1 MNDIMEAENMFGN
14 LFNMDGPLYKF
25 GNIVFDLFVL
35 NLLWVIFSLPIVTIG
50 ASTTALFYSTGRRIR
65 DEEGY
70 LFRDFWTSFKMN
82 FKQGTIIWL
91 IIALLYWI
99 LFTNIRNIHLLGKMG
114 LVMYPLQLVML
125 IELTITT
132 LYIFPLLSRFYM
144 KVKDLFKTAFFMANR
159 HFITTILCFAA
170 FAGMIFL
177 TIKVHP
183 IFILFFVSGYAFWVS
198 FMIER
203 VFKKYIPETE
213 GGLKK
218 VESQEEEEKSWEKYE
233 KYNQNISESTS
244 NDSSHSSIDNKNE

>member
-1 MNDIMEAENMFGN
+1 M
-14 LFNMDGPLYKF
+14 L
-25 GNIVFDLFVL
+25 
-35 NLLWVIFSLPIVTIG
+35 
-50 ASTTALFYSTGRRIR
+50 
-65 DEEGY
+65 
-70 LFRDFWTSFKMN
+70 
-82 FKQGTIIWL
+82 
-91 IIALLYWI
+91 
-99 LFTNIRNIHLLGKMG
+99 
-114 LVMYPLQLVML
+114 YPLQLVML

-144 KVKDLFKTAFFMANR
+144 KVKDLIKTALFMANR
-159 HFITTILCFAA
+159 HFITTILRFAA

-183 IFILFFVSGYAFWVS
+183 IYILFFVSGYAFWVS

-233 KYNQNISESTS
+233 KYNQNTSESTS